1 MEKKKM
7 VKKDKFIGPE
17 DIKIEVKRGLDLEDQ
32 DILTP
37 EYAVQILAELTDP
50 IKNEDEREEQLA
62 AFKYLLAL
70 IDDARKNNKALT
82 INEANVALYAYR
94 AGWAMSRGAD
104 ISDVSE
110 SYEEDFINL
119 LKEIRQPR
127 TSAVS

>member
-1 MEKKKM
+1 M